1 VAEAAV
7 RLRGVSKRFGATRAV
22 ADVDLEILAGETHA
36 LVGQNGAGKST
47 LGKIIGGIVERDI
60 GEFWAFGTEITHW
73 SPKLALE
80 CGIAMIQQEL
90 SLVPELS
97 VAANVFLG
105 IESTRFGLLRGNLI
119 ERFEELN
126 AHAGFRLNP
135 RARLGSLRIADRQK
149 VEILRALARNARLIV
164 MDEPTSALTINEAS
178 HLHEV
183 VRWLRDG
190 GRTVVYVSHF
200 LDEVLEHTDRVSVM
214 RDGRIVRTAPTS
226 EETSE
231 KLVTAMLGRTMEL
244 TFPDRPPPPEEK
256 PAPLL
261 RVEHLATP
269 PAVVDVSF
277 EVAPG
282 EIVGLA
288 GLVGSGRSETLR
300 AVFGRDRSGGGTV
313 ELDGQPYDDR
323 SPLASINRGLG
334 MIPEDRRDQGLIATM
349 SVRGNVT
356 LASIRDFAV
365 GGLVRRGREASA
377 VGRLLSDLDV
387 TPRRVDGSV
396 ATLSGGN
403 QQKILFAKWMSASPR
418 VLLLDEPTRGVD
430 VGAKRR
436 IYRLITDLGREGLG
450 VVLVSS
456 ELEEVM
462 SLSHRVY
469 LIHAGRTLEAVDP
482 RETSLDDVVFK
493 LFGLSGQAVPA

>member
-1 VAEAAV
+1 LAEAAV
-7 RLRGVSKRFGATRAV
+7 RLRGVSKRFGATVAV
-22 ADVDLEILAGETHA
+22 ADVGLEILAGETHA

-47 LGKIIGGIVERDI
+47 LGRIIGGIVARDS
-60 GEFWAFGTEITHW
+60 GEVWAFGIPVTHW
-73 SPKLALE
+73 SPKLALQH
-80 CGIAMIQQEL
+80 GIAMIQQEL

-97 VAANVFLG
+97 VAENIFLG
-105 IESTRFGLLRGNLI
+105 IESTRLGLLRGDLI

-126 AHAGFRLNP
+126 AHAGFNLDP

-149 VEILRALARNARLIV
+149 VEILRALARDARLIV
-164 MDEPTSALTINEAS
+164 MDEPTSALTMNEANQ
-178 HLHEV
+178 LHDI

-200 LDEVLEHTDRVSVM
+200 LDDVLKHTDRVTVL
-214 RDGRIVRTAPTS
+214 RDGRIVRTSPTS

-231 KLVTAMLGRTMEL
+231 KLVSAMLGRTMEL
-244 TFPDRPPPPEEK
+244 TFPDRPAALQEQPS
-256 PAPLL
+256 PLL
-261 RVEHLATP
+261 RVEHLAAP

-277 EVAPG
+277 EVGPG

-300 AVFGRDRSGGGTV
+300 AVFGRDPSTGGRV
-313 ELDGQPYDDR
+313 EIEGRPYEDR
-323 SPLASINRGLG
+323 SPLASIRRGLG

-356 LASIRDFAV
+356 LASIRDFAMA
-365 GGLVRRGREASA
+365 GLIQRGREASA
-377 VGRLLSDLDV
+377 VGRLLTELDV
-387 TPRRVDGSV
+387 TPPRVDGSV

-403 QQKILFAKWMSASPR
+403 QQKILFAKWLSASPR
-418 VLLLDEPTRGVD
+418 IFLLDEPTRGVD

-436 IYRLITDLGREGLG
+436 IYRLITELGSEGLG

-469 LIHAGRTLEAVDP
+469 LIHAGRTFDVVDP
-482 RETSLDDVVFK
+482 REISLDEVVFR
-493 LFGLSGQAVPA
+493 LFGLSGEAVPA